1 MMSADANVATLR
13 SLYAHFNADQF
24 DAAIALFA
32 DDAEIVSI
40 ANGVTL
46 RGPEG
51 MRQFM
56 QLYRTA
62 VPDGKVTILSHL
74 ANDEGATTECIYE
87 GRNNGP
93 LKGPKEDIP
102 PSGNPVS
109 VRFTEVYRFR
119 DGKIV
124 SMHNYVDSVT
134 ILSQIGAISL

>member
-1 MMSADANVATLR
+1 MSGDTNIATLR
-13 SLYAHFNADQF
+13 SLYNHFNVNEF
-24 DAAIALFA
+24 DAAIAFFA

-46 RGPEG
+46 HGPEG

-62 VPDGKVTILSHL
+62 VPDGKVSLLTHL
-74 ANDEGATTECIYE
+74 ANDEGATTECVYE
-87 GRNNGP
+87 GKNTDP
-93 LKGPKEDIP
+93 LMGPKGDIP

-109 VRFTEVYRFR
+109 VRFSEVYRFR

-124 SMHNYVDSVT
+124 SMHNYVDNVT